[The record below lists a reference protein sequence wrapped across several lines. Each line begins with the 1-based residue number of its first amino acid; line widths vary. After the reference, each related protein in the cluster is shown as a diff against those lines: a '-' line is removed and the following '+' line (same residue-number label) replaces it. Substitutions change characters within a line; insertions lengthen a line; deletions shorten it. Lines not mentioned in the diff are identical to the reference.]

1 MLAAAYFRFEENEMS
16 TTTIA
21 NPDEFMDAESFA
33 ELGEAAAANTVI
45 DYMYRDGS
53 NWKTG
58 AQVIFAGRITRDEIS
73 MILNARYDDGWFI
86 PGQVGMT
93 DLQEGWDSQLDHP
106 FHEICGFEL
115 TLAAPDDPREIS
127 QFVREFTSV
136 KWKKRYRP

>member
-45 DYMYRDGS
+45 DYMYRDGR

-58 AQVIFAGRITRDEIS
+58 AQLTFAGRSTRDEIS
-73 MILNARYDDGWFI
+73 MILNR
-86 PGQVGMT
+86 PEEHT
-93 DLQEGWDSQLDHP
+93 SELQSLM
-106 FHEICGFEL
+106 
-115 TLAAPDDPREIS
+115 RIS
-127 QFVREFTSV
+127 YPVSCSTT
-136 KWKKRYRP
+136 KTKT

>member
-1 MLAAAYFRFEENEMS
+1 
-16 TTTIA
+16 
-21 NPDEFMDAESFA
+21 
-33 ELGEAAAANTVI
+33 
-45 DYMYRDGS
+45 MYRDGS

-136 KWKKRYRP
+136 KWKKRYRSEEHTSELPSLMRISYAVFCLNKQQQQQVSHNSTMHIFNRSRR

>member
-58 AQVIFAGRITRDEIS
+58 AHVIFAGRITRDEIY
-73 MILNARYDDGWFI
+73 MILNALSDHGWVI
-86 PGQVGMT
+86 PGPVGMT
-93 DLQEGWDSQLDHP
+93 DLQEGWDFPLEHP
-106 FHEICGFEL
+106 FSENFCF
-115 TLAAPDDPREIS
+115 
-127 QFVREFTSV
+127 
-136 KWKKRYRP
+136 

>member
-16 TTTIA
+16 TTTVA

-58 AQVIFAGRITRDEIS
+58 AQVIFAGRITRDEDRKS
-73 MILNARYDDGWFI
+73 VVSGKSVSVR
-86 PGQVGMT
+86 V
-93 DLQEGWDSQLDHP
+93 DLGGRR
-106 FHEICGFEL
+106 I
-115 TLAAPDDPREIS
+115 I
-127 QFVREFTSV
+127 
-136 KWKKRYRP
+136 KKKNQKKT

>member
-1 MLAAAYFRFEENEMS
+1 MS

-73 MILNARYDDGWFI
+73 MILNARYDDGWRSEEHTSELQSLMRISYAVFCLKKKKTKHKDI
-86 PGQVGMT
+86 ST
-93 DLQEGWDSQLDHP
+93 DKTRHEYILSLQTVEN
-106 FHEICGFEL
+106 
-115 TLAAPDDPREIS
+115 RN
-127 QFVREFTSV
+127 
-136 KWKKRYRP
+136 

>member
-1 MLAAAYFRFEENEMS
+1 MCCFFLLIRLPPISTRTDTLSPYTTLFRS
-16 TTTIA
+16 TTPIA

-93 DLQEGWDSQLDHP
+93 DLQE
-106 FHEICGFEL
+106 EIGR
-115 TLAAPDDPREIS
+115 AH
-127 QFVREFTSV
+127 V
-136 KWKKRYRP
+136 

>member
-1 MLAAAYFRFEENEMS
+1 MS

-73 MILNARYDDGWFI
+73 MILNARYDDGWFL

-93 DLQEGWDSQLDHP
+93 ALQEGWDYQLDHP
-106 FHEICGFEL
+106 FHEICCFEL
-115 TLAAPDDPREIS
+115 ILEAPDDPTDLSHLVCDSTSATWQHRNS
-127 QFVREFTSV
+127 QRT
-136 KWKKRYRP
+136 PC